1 MNPPKNKVWDSCAES
16 RPCFAGDSFR
26 PLLEPAMN
34 KLLVAVLITACTV
47 NMACLLSHLHA
58 VAPDE
63 ERGLSLA
70 QGITTLSNRSAVV
83 SQRFL

>member
-1 MNPPKNKVWDSCAES
+1 
-16 RPCFAGDSFR
+16 
-26 PLLEPAMN
+26 MN

-58 VAPDE
+58 VAPDK

-70 QGITTLSNRSAVV
+70 QSTTTLSNRSAVV